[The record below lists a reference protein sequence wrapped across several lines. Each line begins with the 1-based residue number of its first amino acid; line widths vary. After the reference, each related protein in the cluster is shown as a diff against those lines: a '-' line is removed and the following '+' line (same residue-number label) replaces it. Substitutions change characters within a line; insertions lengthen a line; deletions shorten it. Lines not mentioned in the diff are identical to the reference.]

1 MDYRWYMYY
10 APIQIHNQ
18 QNKYEIFNFKIVNL
32 NRTFKQF
39 MLYLLN
45 NDVFA
50 VQKLKPVSG
59 AKLNCLSPT
68 LYRNPEW
75 MLTVQITIQ

>member
-1 MDYRWYMYY
+1 MYEHRAHSNIICVKISDLKVINRYR
-10 APIQIHNQ
+10 I
-18 QNKYEIFNFKIVNL
+18 
-32 NRTFKQF
+32 FKQF
-39 MLYLLN
+39 MLHLLN

-50 VQKLKPVSG
+50 VQKLKSVSS

>member
-1 MDYRWYMYY
+1 M
-10 APIQIHNQ
+10 
-18 QNKYEIFNFKIVNL
+18 KISDLKVINRY
-32 NRTFKQF
+32 RTFKQF